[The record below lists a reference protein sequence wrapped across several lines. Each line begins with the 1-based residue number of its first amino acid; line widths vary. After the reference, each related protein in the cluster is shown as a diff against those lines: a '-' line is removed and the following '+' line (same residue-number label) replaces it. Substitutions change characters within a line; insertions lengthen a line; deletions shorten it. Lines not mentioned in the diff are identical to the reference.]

1 MSVTEKKAGDKIAGS
16 TRLQIIGPPYGMK
29 TTVAAR
35 LAQTGPT
42 TIIGLPGE
50 RHTSILTPSDNLQ
63 VLLFDP
69 IDVKNDKYDYV
80 KLWDEIRSETGR
92 ILRETKSQ
100 HVVFDGAH
108 KAFDVCVRAGEMLAE
123 QKSNEFYKWQFIRK
137 DFLAW
142 FNQGIDSKVEWVFWL
157 AWSAKEQ
164 TGGSESTKSKKKS
177 IYPDY
182 QGQMQQTIVG
192 EMNIIYQYVEGGR
205 PIWQLRQTEDAM
217 GIGIRT
223 APERAEKLPVR
234 IPADWTELK
243 KILLG

>member
-1 MSVTEKKAGDKIAGS
+1 MPLHEKKPGEPAAGAK
-16 TRLQIIGPPYGMK
+16 RLQIVGPPYGMK
-29 TTVAAR
+29 TTVASW
-35 LAQTGPT
+35 LAKEGPT

-50 RHTSILTPSDNLQ
+50 RHTSILNPKENLQ
-63 VLLFDP
+63 ILLFDP
-69 IDVKNDKYDYV
+69 VDVTNDKFDYP
-80 KLWDEIRSETGR
+80 KLWDEIRTETAR
-92 ILRETKSQ
+92 VLRETKSTY
-100 HVVFDGAH
+100 VVFDGAH
-108 KAFDVCVRAGEMLAE
+108 KAFDICVKAGEMLAA
-123 QKSNEFYKWQFIRK
+123 QKSNDYFKWQFIRS
-137 DFLAW
+137 DFLKW

-157 AWSAKEQ
+157 AWSAREQ
-164 TGGSESTKSKKKS
+164 LSAEGSKKKS

-223 APERAEKLPVR
+223 APEKAEKLPVR
-234 IPADWTELK
+234 IPANWAELK

>member
-1 MSVTEKKAGDKIAGS
+1 MPLHEKKPGEPAAGAK
-16 TRLQIIGPPYGMK
+16 RLQIVGPPYGMK

-35 LAQTGPT
+35 LAKDGPT

-50 RHTSILTPSDNLQ
+50 RHTSILTPGDNLQ
-63 VLLFDP
+63 ILLFDP
-69 IDVKNDKYDYV
+69 IDVTNDKYDYV
-80 KLWDEIRSETGR
+80 KLWTEIRTETAR
-92 ILRETKSQ
+92 VLKDTKSK

-108 KAFDVCVRAGEMLAE
+108 KAFDVCVRAGEMLAA
-123 QKSNEFYKWQFIRK
+123 QKSNDYFKWQFIRS
-137 DFLAW
+137 DFLKW
-142 FNQGIDSKVEWVFWL
+142 FNQGIDSQVEWVFWL
-157 AWSAKEQ
+157 AWSAREQ
-164 TGGSESTKSKKKS
+164 TGGEGSKKKS

-223 APERAEKLPVR
+223 APEKAESLPVR
-234 IPADWTELK
+234 IPADWAKLK
-243 KILLG
+243 EILQG